1 MRFAAIDIGSNAI
14 RLLFSNVYDTTSGPI
29 IKKASLIRIPIRLGE
44 DSFNLNRITEEKVGK
59 LIKSMQAFRNLMEA
73 YDVISYKACATSAM
87 RDAQNGP
94 EVIKRIFME
103 SGVQLH
109 IIDGESEAQ
118 LIFETH
124 IAESLDPSK
133 NYLYM
138 DVGGGSTEYTIFK
151 NEEGVKSKSFNIGTI
166 RLRDNLVKKGVKEEM
181 DEWLKEMGK
190 KYHPELVIGSGG
202 NINKLFKMSG
212 LPSMKIMK
220 NAKIKQLKEFLESH
234 SLEDRI
240 EKLGLRPDRAD
251 VIIPAAELFLNT
263 LKQAKVSGV
272 LVPKVGL
279 ADGIIHQLYQEY
291 KLDQK

>member
-14 RLLFSNVYDTTSGPI
+14 RLLFSNVYETTSGPI

-94 EVIKRIFME
+94 KVIKRIFKE

-138 DVGGGSTEYTIFK
+138 
-151 NEEGVKSKSFNIGTI
+151 
-166 RLRDNLVKKGVKEEM
+166 
-181 DEWLKEMGK
+181 
-190 KYHPELVIGSGG
+190 
-202 NINKLFKMSG
+202 
-212 LPSMKIMK
+212 
-220 NAKIKQLKEFLESH
+220 
-234 SLEDRI
+234 
-240 EKLGLRPDRAD
+240 
-251 VIIPAAELFLNT
+251 
-263 LKQAKVSGV
+263 
-272 LVPKVGL
+272 
-279 ADGIIHQLYQEY
+279 
-291 KLDQK
+291 